1 MDLVVFLR
9 MFRRNGGFFRGS
21 IVKVMV
27 FSWLFNGN
35 GGFFIDFWS
44 KLLFFSLIFRYLGV
58 TLENEAYMLGLG
70 GAKKRKW

>member
-1 MDLVVFLR
+1 MVVFSLIFCR
-9 MFRRNGGFFRGS
+9 SGGLFRVSWIFLGVGGLF
-21 IVKVMV
+21 VD
-27 FSWLFNGN
+27 FS
-35 GGFFIDFWS
+35 S